1 MAKFSGSFTAIV
13 IGSLLLVGC
22 ASPIRSPQSR
32 DLERDSA
39 PVLGAAELARLAQL
53 PDPEVVFL
61 PPSALGNGPTYEVWG
76 QQYRVLPSAEGYRQS
91 GGASWY
97 GVKFHGRLTSS
108 REPFDMYQLTAAH
121 RSLPIPSFVRVTNLQ
136 NDKATVVRVNDR
148 GPFHSERIIDLSY
161 AAAVKLGFHEQGTT
175 QVLVEA
181 LSADSPPVAAP
192 LLQVGEYPGRSQALA
207 ALQQL
212 QSVIDVSAEVVQG
225 PANLFSV
232 RIGPLIPGPELER
245 VKALLTTMDF
255 GRITVL
261 SPQ

>member
-1 MAKFSGSFTAIV
+1 
-13 IGSLLLVGC
+13 
-22 ASPIRSPQSR
+22 
-32 DLERDSA
+32 
-39 PVLGAAELARLAQL
+39 
-53 PDPEVVFL
+53 
-61 PPSALGNGPTYEVWG
+61 
-76 QQYRVLPSAEGYRQS
+76 
-91 GGASWY
+91 
-97 GVKFHGRLTSS
+97 
-108 REPFDMYQLTAAH
+108 MYQLTAAH
-121 RSLPIPSFVRVTNLQ
+121 RSLPIPSFVRVTNLE
-136 NDKATVVRVNDR
+136 NGKATVVRVNDR

-181 LSADSPPVAAP
+181 LSADSPPAAAP
-192 LLQVGEYPGRSQALA
+192 LLQVGEYPGHSQAFA

-212 QSVIDVSAEVVQG
+212 QSVIDVPAEVVQG

-261 SPQ
+261 PPQ